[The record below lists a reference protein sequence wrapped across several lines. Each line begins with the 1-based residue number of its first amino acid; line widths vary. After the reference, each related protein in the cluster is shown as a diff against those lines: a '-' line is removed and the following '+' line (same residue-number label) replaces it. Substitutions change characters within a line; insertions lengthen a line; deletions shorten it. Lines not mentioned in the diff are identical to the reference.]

1 MTKELRKTFAFMRD
15 HNVLYCA
22 ICGCLINKTD
32 TITLDHHIPKS
43 KGGDSCSKNILPAH
57 KICNEIKADLMPEEF
72 EKVKAERFQFALDHY
87 NLKRRDKYLIRQ
99 FLYRQLK
106 TK

>member
-1 MTKELRKTFAFMRD
+1 MRD

-22 ICGCLINKTD
+22 ICGNLIGKKD
-32 TITLDHHIPKS
+32 KITLDHHIPKS
-43 KGGDSCSKNILPAH
+43 KGGESNIGNLLPAH
-57 KICNEIKADLMPEEF
+57 KICNEIKADLMPDEF
-72 EKVKAERFQFALDHY
+72 ERVKAERFQFALDHY

-106 TK
+106 AK